1 MRLARFTV
9 DGGAPRTGIVAGGE
23 LVDLARAAPDL
34 PRDLT
39 DLLALGSDGLE
50 AAARA
55 VAESDARVALAD
67 VTLLAPV
74 ARPSKF
80 LAVGLNYAD
89 HVAETGLETPEFP
102 LLFAKMPSCVTGP
115 HAPIERPTVSDHL
128 DYEGELAFVIG
139 RRCRHV
145 SRGDAP
151 SVIAGYTI
159 VDDVS
164 VRDWQLRT
172 SQWILGKSFDTH
184 GPMGPWL
191 VTGDELGDPHALSV
205 RTLVNGEVRQESNT
219 RHLIFDCYDLVETLS
234 QVFTL
239 EPGDVVATGTPG
251 GIGNAMSPPRFLAP
265 GDTVRVEIEG
275 IGAIENPVVQEER
288 VAT

>member
-1 MRLARFTV
+1 MRLARFAAA
-9 DGGAPRTGIVAGGE
+9 DGAPRLGVVTGDHV
-23 LVDLARAAPDL
+23 VDLARAAPDL
-34 PRDLT
+34 PGDVGE
-39 DLLALGSDGLE
+39 LLALGPAGLD

-55 VAESDARVALAD
+55 AEASGAGVALEE

-74 ARPSKF
+74 PRPGKL

-102 LLFAKMPSCVTGP
+102 LVFAKMPSCVTGP
-115 HAPIERPTVSDHL
+115 YDPIERPVVSDRL

-145 SRGDAP
+145 SRADAP

-159 VDDVS
+159 LDDVS
-164 VRDWQLRT
+164 VRDWQMRT

-191 VTGDELGDPHALSV
+191 VTGDELGDPHALAI

-219 RHLIFDCYDLVETLS
+219 RHLIFDCFGLVETLS

-251 GIGNAMSPPRFLAP
+251 GVGNAMRPPRFLAP
-265 GDTVRVEIEG
+265 GDTVRIEIEG
-275 IGAIENPVVQEER
+275 IGEIENPVVQEAR
-288 VAT
+288 VAA